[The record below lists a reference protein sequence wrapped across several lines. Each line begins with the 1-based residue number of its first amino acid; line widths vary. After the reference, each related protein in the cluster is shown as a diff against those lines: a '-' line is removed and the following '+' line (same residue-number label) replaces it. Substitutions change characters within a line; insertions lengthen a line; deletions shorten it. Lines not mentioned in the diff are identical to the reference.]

1 MSSRNSVVSVRLP
14 DLTRGQIDELTAK
27 WGCSMADVITV
38 LVDRAYQEENPVDK
52 LYHSIFIQQG
62 SSQTYRVSDESRIMV
77 MDEAWERN
85 RLLNTRVRA
94 SYPDTHEGKA
104 NAEAEVERIKKERD
118 W

>member
-1 MSSRNSVVSVRLP
+1 MG
-14 DLTRGQIDELTAK
+14 D
-27 WGCSMADVITV
+27 
-38 LVDRAYQEENPVDK
+38 
-52 LYHSIFIQQG
+52 LYHSIFVQQG

-94 SYPDTHEGKA
+94 SYPDTPEGKA
-104 NAEAEVERIKKERD
+104 EAEAEVERIKKERD